1 MGKKGGG
8 GGQDSTQ
15 TVINELP
22 DYARPYYDQVMA
34 MSGEKL
40 DNTVGWDSFKDSGR
54 TDAKGDPILGAYI
67 EPGEEGYGGTG
78 IPTYMGGDPNAR
90 IAATA
95 PELLAAD
102 QARKELFDNPNRMY
116 QQFSND
122 QMNLAAAT
130 NANMEAQ
137 SSGGAFYDLDE
148 NGISNAQ
155 KYMNPY
161 QQLVTDNATRA
172 ATTSYE
178 QQRDRRAAT
187 SAAAGGRGGY
197 RDNIMDAIG
206 QSSLAGELGNIVG
219 DFGSQ
224 GYMNAQQQ
232 WNADR
237 TAAMNAVNNRNAMR
251 QTQSGIAGGLATQS
265 RGFGQSD
272 YDQRLREI
280 GGMESVGYRHQ
291 GESQIQKDLL
301 YSDWMREQN
310 YLQDQMANQMGM
322 LSGMP
327 MKNNMYTSDYSP
339 VPGMGQQLMA
349 TGIGMAGLDQAF
361 GSGSGGGI
369 GSLFTGG

>member
-8 GGQDSTQ
+8 GNPDSTQ

-22 DYARPYYDQVMA
+22 DYARDYYDQVMGLS
-34 MSGEKL
+34 MQNL
-40 DNTVGWDSFKDSGR
+40 NDTVGFVPDDSESG
-54 TDAKGDPILGAYI
+54 GHYLQ
-67 EPGEEGYGGTG
+67 PGEAGYEDIG
-78 IPTYMGGDPNAR
+78 IPTYMDGNPNQR
-90 IAATA
+90 IAQMS
-95 PELLAAD
+95 PELVAAD

-116 QQFSND
+116 EQFSND
-122 QMNLAAAT
+122 QMNFAAAT
-130 NANMEAQ
+130 NADMEAQ
-137 SSGGAFYDLDE
+137 SAGGNFYDLDE

-178 QQRDRRAAT
+178 QQRDRRAAQ
-187 SAAAGGRGGY
+187 SAASGGRGGY

-232 WNADR
+232 FNRDR
-237 TAAMNAVNNRNAMR
+237 DVSIGAVNNRNAMR
-251 QTQSGIAGGLATQS
+251 QAQSGIASGLAGAS
-265 RGFGQSD
+265 RGFGQMD

-280 GGMESVGYRHQ
+280 AGMESVGYKAMGADQ
-291 GESQIQKDLL
+291 QQKDLM
-301 YSDWMREQN
+301 YSDWVNEQN
-310 YLQDQMANQMGM
+310 YLQDKMANQMGM

-327 MKNNMYTSDYSP
+327 MNNNSYQTNASAA
-339 VPGMGQQLMA
+339 PGAAQQLFA
-349 TGIGMAGLDQAF
+349 TGVGIAGLDQAF
-361 GSGSGGGI
+361 GGKGGG
-369 GSLFTGG
+369 GLFSGIFGP

>member
-8 GGQDSTQ
+8 GGNPDSTQ

-22 DYARPYYDQVMA
+22 SYAKPYYDQVMA
-34 MSGEKL
+34 MSSENL
-40 DNTVGWDSFKDSGR
+40 DNTVGWDQDKESGR
-54 TDAKGDPILGAYI
+54 LDAKGDPILGAYL

-78 IPTYMGGDPNAR
+78 IPTYMGGVPEAR
-90 IAATA
+90 IAAMA
-95 PELLAAD
+95 PELVAAD

-116 QQFSND
+116 EQFSND
-122 QMNLAAAT
+122 QMNFAANA

-137 SSGGAFYDLDE
+137 YAGGNFYDLDQ

-178 QQRDRRAAT
+178 QQRDSRAAQT
-187 SAAAGGRGGY
+187 AASGGRGGY
-197 RDNIMDAIG
+197 RDSIMDSIG

-224 GYMNAQQQ
+224 GYMNAQDQF
-232 WNADR
+232 NRDR
-237 TAAMNAVNNRNAMR
+237 DVSMGAVNNRNAMR
-251 QTQSGIAGGLATQS
+251 QAQSGIASGLAGAS
-265 RGFGQSD
+265 RGFGQMD
-272 YDQRLREI
+272 YNQRLREI
-280 GGMESVGYRHQ
+280 GGMESVGYKAMGAEQ
-291 GESQIQKDLL
+291 QKKDLM
-301 YSDWMREQN
+301 YSDWVNEQN

-327 MKNNMYTSDYSP
+327 MNNNSYQTNSSAA
-339 VPGMGQQLMA
+339 PGAAQQLFA
-349 TGIGMAGLDQAF
+349 TGIGVAGMDQAF
-361 GSGSGGGI
+361 NGGG
-369 GSLFTGG
+369 GGKGIFDLL